1 MNGARTLVVLA
12 ALLAP
17 LCTFAAGEAAA
28 APARAITPAEQ
39 TELRALHQRELAA
52 CRSGK
57 AGEAL
62 KSCLREAQ
70 ASHAQALRG
79 GLGDGKAPYAANARQ
94 RCEALRGGDRDDCL
108 ARMAGHGTV
117 RGSVESGGILRELTT
132 YSVGPEPAK
141 EAATPASAPR

>member
-1 MNGARTLVVLA
+1 MKT
-12 ALLAP
+12 
-17 LCTFAAGEAAA
+17 
-28 APARAITPAEQ
+28 
-39 TELRALHQRELAA
+39 
-52 CRSGK
+52 
-57 AGEAL
+57 
-62 KSCLREAQ
+62 CLREAQ

-79 GLGDGKAPYAANARQ
+79 GLGDGKPPYAANARQ

-141 EAATPASAPR
+141 RAAAPASAPR